1 MKTLQKT
8 VLLLSATSLM
18 LLGTS
23 CTSEDGNNENLRIK
37 ASSNNTFNQSKQAS
51 KNVNNAEVTISEFK
65 LNITEIELE
74 FDDKYQD
81 AMNDSIISSDDEIEL
96 RGPFQ
101 LDLLTGTSNITTL
114 ELPKADYEEIE
125 FEFDK
130 NTDESSDMFNK
141 TVVVKGT
148 INTVPFIFW
157 HDFEE
162 EIEVD
167 FENEATDIIV
177 SEGLTEVTINFDLDA
192 MLSQVDLS
200 SAIDGNG
207 DGTIEISPEDVDGNK
222 DLADQLKEKLKQTAE
237 LLDD

>member
-1 MKTLQKT
+1 
-8 VLLLSATSLM
+8 
-18 LLGTS
+18 
-23 CTSEDGNNENLRIK
+23 
-37 ASSNNTFNQSKQAS
+37 
-51 KNVNNAEVTISEFK
+51 
-65 LNITEIELE
+65 
-74 FDDKYQD
+74 
-81 AMNDSIISSDDEIEL
+81 MNDSIISSDDEIEL

>member
-23 CTSEDGNNENLRIK
+23 CTSDEGNSENLRIK
-37 ASSNNTFNQSKQAS
+37 ASSTNTFSQNKRAS
-51 KNVNNAEVTISEFK
+51 KSVDNAGFTISEFK

-74 FDDKYQD
+74 FDDEYYETT
-81 AMNDSIISSDDEIEL
+81 NDNFIDSDDEIEL
-96 RGPFQ
+96 RGPFE
-101 LDLLTGTSNITTL
+101 LDLLTGTTNITSL
-114 ELPKADYEEIE
+114 ELPEASYEEIE

-130 NTDESSDMFNK
+130 NTDASSDMFNK
-141 TVVVKGT
+141 TVVIKGT

-167 FENEATDIIV
+167 FENEVTDIVV
-177 SEGLTEVTINFDLDA
+177 SESLTDVTINFDLNA

>member
-37 ASSNNTFNQSKQAS
+37 ASSNNTFNQSKLAS

-74 FDDKYQD
+74 FDDEFYETTD
-81 AMNDSIISSDDEIEL
+81 DNFIDSDDEIEL
-96 RGPFQ
+96 RGPFE
-101 LDLLTGTSNITTL
+101 LDLLTGITNITSL
-114 ELPKADYEEIE
+114 ELPKANYEEIE

-130 NTDESSDMFNK
+130 NTDESSDLFNK

-148 INTVPFIFW
+148 INAIPFIFW

-167 FENEATDIIV
+167 FENKVTDIVV
-177 SEGLTEVTINFDLDA
+177 SESLTEVTINFDLNA
-192 MLSQVDLS
+192 ILSQVDLS
-200 SAIDGNG
+200 SAIDGNE
-207 DGTIEISPEDVDGNK
+207 DGTIEISPQDADGNN
-222 DLADQLKEKLKQTAE
+222 DLAELLKEELKTTAE